1 MGNTE
6 DYLHEDD
13 GVEVIEPIQYVPKKD
28 EKIPFIRGEQ
38 LNHVIEAFFRSY
50 ETTFDVNKSL
60 RFVGMSRAQFGKL
73 RQKNEKFRER
83 LKHLT
88 DTILNDAEAKILEL
102 VREPW
107 WVINEETGLKE
118 KNPLS
123 EYIYKASNMVL
134 NSRRAV
140 SLGWQNSG
148 TTLRVEGAEERPKP
162 IQIEVVKQITEAPPQ

>member
-6 DYLHEDD
+6 DNYLDEDD
-13 GVEVIEPIQYVPKKD
+13 VEVIEPIQYVPKKD
-28 EKIPFIRGEQ
+28 EKIPFIRGAQ
-38 LNHVIEAFFRSY
+38 LNDVIEAFFRSY
-50 ETTFDVNKSL
+50 ETTFDVTKSL
-60 RFVGMSRAQFGKL
+60 RLVGMSRAQFGKL
-73 RQKNEKFRER
+73 RQNNEKFRER
-83 LKHLT
+83 FKNLT
-88 DTILNDAEAKILEL
+88 DTILNDAEAKIFEL

-107 WVINEETGLKE
+107 WIINEETGLKE

-134 NSRRAV
+134 NSRKAV

-162 IQIEVVKQITEAPPQ
+162 IQIEVVRQITEAPPQ